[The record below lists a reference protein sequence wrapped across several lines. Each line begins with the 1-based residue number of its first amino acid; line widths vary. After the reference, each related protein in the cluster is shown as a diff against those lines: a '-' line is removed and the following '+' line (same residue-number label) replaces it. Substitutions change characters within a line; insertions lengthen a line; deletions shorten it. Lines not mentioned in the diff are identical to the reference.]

1 MSMAESQSRRTCVHH
16 LCTAH
21 YYCYDSGVMAQ
32 VGRLF
37 IGSSIT
43 QTCTIAM
50 DCFLGLDRGI
60 NWTGL
65 LASEP

>member
-1 MSMAESQSRRTCVHH
+1 
-16 LCTAH
+16 
-21 YYCYDSGVMAQ
+21 MAQ
-32 VGRLF
+32 VRKLF
-37 IGSSIT
+37 ISLSIT

-50 DCFLGLDRGI
+50 DYFLGLDRGI